1 MITINILADAKYPF
15 DRAALRT
22 HLTSVLAKYKLTDN
36 VQIDLQVVGKRKM
49 SKFHHTYMQLSGP
62 TDVLSFPL
70 NDPSDDRP
78 FLSSPDG
85 VLRLGDLVICYPV
98 AVKETLEKQ
107 CRLDQQI
114 QFLAEHGLMH
124 LLGFHH
130 E

>member
-1 MITINILADAKYPF
+1 MITINILADAKFPF
-15 DRAALRT
+15 DRSALRT
-22 HLTSVLAKYKLTDN
+22 HLTAVLAKHRLTDN
-36 VQIDLQVVGKRKM
+36 VEVEVQVVGSRKM
-49 SKFHHTYMQLSGP
+49 SSLHKTYMQLPGA

-78 FLSSPDG
+78 FVSSPDG
-85 VLRLGDLVICYPV
+85 VLRLGDIVVCYPV
-98 AVKETLEKQ
+98 AVSQALEKQ
-107 CRLDQQI
+107 CKLDSQI

>member
-1 MITINILADAKYPF
+1 MITIHILADAKYPF
-15 DRAALRT
+15 DRAALRV
-22 HLTSVLAKYKLTDN
+22 HLEDVLAKYKLVDN
-36 VQIDLQVVGKRKM
+36 VEIDIQVVGKRKM
-49 SKFHHTYMQLSGP
+49 SELHHTYMQLPGP

-70 NDPSDDRP
+70 NDPNDDRP

-85 VLRLGDLVICYPV
+85 ILRLGDIVICYPV
-98 AVKETLEKQ
+98 AVSEALEKQ
-107 CRLDQQI
+107 CLFDQQI